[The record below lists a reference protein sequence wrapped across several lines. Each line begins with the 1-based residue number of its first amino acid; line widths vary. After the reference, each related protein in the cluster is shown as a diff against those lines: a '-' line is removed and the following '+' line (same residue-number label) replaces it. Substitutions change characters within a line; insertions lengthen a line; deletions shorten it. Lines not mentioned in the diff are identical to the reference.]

1 MRRRLDKK
9 AKSDHPDFWVGF
21 LREELRD
28 KEGESFIYGWLRS
41 AMHENEVEAC
51 RKAAEELGLTLTIDR
66 KGCGSVIR
74 TVQSGS

>member
-28 KEGESFIYGWLRS
+28 KHWEVFIYGWLPG
-41 AMHENEVEAC
+41 AMLETEVEAC
-51 RKAAEELGLTLTIDR
+51 KKAAEELGLTLTTDKR
-66 KGCGSVIR
+66 GGGSVTR
-74 TVQSGS
+74 TV